1 MPDSNPFA
9 HFIRLGQS
17 VKKASQLPCCFVEP
31 MSSSA
36 PAVSVALW
44 IACLALAF
52 LAWPPHKRSDHK
64 RLLHSTECS
73 LNSLWVLGFSQAELL
88 HQPSDAA
95 LVFCKQG
102 TCSGA
107 SSGRFNGLSASG
119 KCCHHYSCQTKARPL
134 VLSMKPWTS

>member
-1 MPDSNPFA
+1 
-9 HFIRLGQS
+9 
-17 VKKASQLPCCFVEP
+17 

-44 IACLALAF
+44 IVKDSLQLGCFQLRLSMK
-52 LAWPPHKRSDHK
+52 LEGDHK